1 VSRQV
6 RPRAMRAMG
15 RAGSAD
21 VFGALLG
28 ALAIVLGSAVVGV
41 VVNHVSPRGIPL
53 LPEPGSEELYLPP
66 GVESLTVEGA
76 YADFGAEGALFL
88 DARPP
93 EEYAEAHIPGSLN
106 LPVEDYETHFL
117 DIADQVEEAAKIVVV
132 CSGIECADSIQV
144 AERLLEAVEG
154 PIYVVEDG
162 WRAWEEAGYPVE
174 EPER

>member
-1 VSRQV
+1 V

-15 RAGSAD
+15 RRGSAD
-21 VFGALLG
+21 VVGALLG

-41 VVNHVSPRGIPL
+41 VVNHISPRGIPV

-66 GVESLTVEGA
+66 GVESLTVEEA
-76 YADFGAEGALFL
+76 YADFEAEKALFL

-93 EEYAEAHIPGSLN
+93 EEYEEAHIPGSLN
-106 LPVEDYETHFL
+106 LPPTEYEEHFL
-117 DIADQVEEAAKIVVV
+117 DAMAEIEGSEKIVVV

-162 WRAWEEAGYPVE
+162 WRAWEEAGYPME
-174 EPER
+174 EPDR